1 MLRTMRKYAR
11 LQNLFL
17 QEAFAYRL
25 EGMVWFLF
33 DILPPFTMIFL
44 WLAAYRGAA
53 EVAGYTLSG
62 IVSYYLVVM
71 ILRTVLTPYPEYEV
85 ARAVREG
92 TISQHLVRPLSIWL
106 YFLFGEIGWKVIR
119 TALLVPVLAVAIYL
133 LRDVLA
139 GLPVGGVKIA
149 GFLLAT
155 AISFVLTYLLKLAL
169 AWSSFWLAESN
180 GLFELFEVVTFVFG
194 GVMIP
199 IEMLPEPARWV
210 AAVLPFQY
218 LYFFPA
224 NVLLGR
230 ISGDDLVAGL
240 AVQIAWLVGGFVFCR
255 WLWQRAL
262 VRYDAVGG

>member
-1 MLRTMRKYAR
+1 MHVLRKYAR
-11 LQNLFL
+11 LQSLFL

-33 DILPPFTMIFL
+33 DILPPFTMVFL
-44 WLAAYRGAA
+44 WLSAYGGAA
-53 EVAGYTLSG
+53 EIAGYTLPG

-71 ILRTVLTPYPEYEV
+71 VLRTVLTPYPEYEV
-85 ARAVREG
+85 ARSVREG

-119 TALLVPVLAVAIYL
+119 SALLVPVLAVAVFL
-133 LRDVLA
+133 LRDLLA
-139 GLPVGGVKIA
+139 GLAIGGVQIA

-155 AISFVLTYLLKLAL
+155 SISFVLTYLLKLAL

-199 IEMLPEPARWV
+199 IEMLPGPARWV

-218 LYFFPA
+218 LYYFPA

-230 ISGDDLVAGL
+230 ISGSELAAGL
-240 AVQIAWLVGGFVFCR
+240 AVQIAWLAGAFFICR

-262 VRYDAVGG
+262 IRYDAVGG